1 MPFSALAEGSFVGR
15 DRSLADLAQ
24 LAARPDRFRSLL
36 IAGPHGVG
44 KTELL
49 RQLYTLLF
57 WKQDAVM
64 PFSYTVPSAFADL
77 ADLAHDYLVHFLC
90 QWFGFDRKDQA
101 LVTSDGMGLDEL
113 TSLAAA
119 RGAEWAIDLIGR
131 FRSAASRP
139 ADQVRTAL
147 SAPQRAARA
156 QGRPVLVMIDD
167 LPLLFRQQRD
177 GSSGPRLA
185 ADVAGLLE
193 FRQTPHLLA
202 GTADE
207 LDALPLPVL
216 PRFEVAPLVPGDADL
231 LVRTVLKERG
241 IVSDPAPQEL
251 LRRLGGIPRYLRS
264 LAEAVE
270 ADQQAS
276 KYAFLTAYRREVD
289 RGMIAR
295 SWQARLRSA
304 VADPAERR
312 HVLQMLHALGRGDD
326 RQAAGRTAR
335 SLQTAFPGV
344 SSGSLAALCREG
356 ALSCGFSAIRPS
368 DDQVLTDVITLLY
381 EREVLGRAP
390 EEVALPPL
398 ADEAPGPAASTAFTV
413 SLLLPHER
421 NAELIAAQCLEQIGR
436 NRDIPDDV
444 VGQLQ
449 IALIEACVNAIEH
462 GTGRDPVP
470 VSITVNRG
478 AIVVAVSSPVQDL
491 TLDATGEPVSASPS
505 GAFLRRGWGVT
516 LMKRF
521 CSSVRFERTTRGT
534 TVVLTK
540 EWAPAPSSFLHG
552 EQRT

>member
-1 MPFSALAEGSFVGR
+1 MPFTALADGSFIGR
-15 DRSLADLAQ
+15 GRALADLAQ
-24 LAARPDRFRSLL
+24 LAARPDRPRSLL

-57 WKQDAVM
+57 WKQDAVV
-64 PFSYTVPSAFADL
+64 PFSYAAPPAFTDL
-77 ADLAHDYLVHFLC
+77 ADLAHDYLVRFLC
-90 QWFGFDRKDQA
+90 QWFGFDRRDQA

-113 TSLAAA
+113 TSLAAV

-147 SAPQRAARA
+147 HAPQRAART

-167 LPLLFRQQRD
+167 LPLLFRQPPD
-177 GSSGPRLA
+177 GSPEPLLA
-185 ADVAGLLE
+185 ALVAELLE
-193 FRQTPHLLA
+193 YRQTPHLLA

-216 PRFEVAPLVPGDADL
+216 PRFEVAPLAHGDADL
-231 LVRTVLKERG
+231 LVRTMLKERG
-241 IVSDPAPQEL
+241 IVSDPVPQEL
-251 LRRLGGIPRYLRS
+251 LSRLGGFPRYLRS

-270 ADQQAS
+270 ADRQAS
-276 KYAFLTAYRREVD
+276 ENVFLTAYRREVGS
-289 RGMIAR
+289 GMIAR

-312 HVLQMLHALGRGDD
+312 HVLQMLHAVGRGDD
-326 RQAAGRTAR
+326 RQAAGRTSR

-368 DDQVLTDVITLLY
+368 EDQVLADVITLLY

-398 ADEAPGPAASTAFTV
+398 AGEAPGPGTSTAFTV
-413 SLLLPHER
+413 SLLLPRER

-436 NRDIPDDV
+436 NKDIPDDV

-470 VSITVNRG
+470 VSITVNEG
-478 AIVVAVSSPVQDL
+478 SVVVAVSSPGQDF
-491 TLDATGEPVSASPS
+491 TLDTTGEPVSASPP
-505 GAFLRRGWGVT
+505 GAVLRRGWGVT

-521 CSSVRFERTTRGT
+521 CTSVRFERSTRGT

-540 EWAPAPSSFLHG
+540 DWTPASPAPVHG

>member
-1 MPFSALAEGSFVGR
+1 MPFSALAEGSFIGR
-15 DRSLADLAQ
+15 DRALADLALLAVQPGRPRSQ
-24 LAARPDRFRSLL
+24 LIS
-36 IAGPHGVG
+36 GPHGVG

-57 WKQDAVM
+57 WKQDTVT
-64 PFSYTVPSAFADL
+64 PFLYTVPPAF
-77 ADLAHDYLVHFLC
+77 ADLAHDYLVRFLC
-90 QWFGFDRKDQA
+90 QWFGFDRRDQS
-101 LVTSDGMGLDEL
+101 LIPSDGMGLDEL
-113 TSLAAA
+113 ASLAAA
-119 RGAEWAIDLIGR
+119 SGAEWATDLIGR

-139 ADQVRTAL
+139 AEQVRTAFH
-147 SAPQRAARA
+147 APQRAARA

-167 LPLLFRQQRD
+167 LPLLVRQQLD
-177 GSSGPRLA
+177 GSPGPQPA
-185 ADVAGLLE
+185 AFVAELLE
-193 FRQTPHLLA
+193 NRRSPHLLA

-207 LDALPLPVL
+207 LDALPLPDL
-216 PRFEVAPLVPGDADL
+216 PRFEVAPLVLDDADL

-241 IVSDPAPQEL
+241 IVSDPVPREL

-270 ADQQAS
+270 ANPPVPENS
-276 KYAFLTAYRREVD
+276 FWNAYRREVGS
-289 RGMIAR
+289 GMIAR
-295 SWQARLRSA
+295 SWQARLRNA
-304 VADPAERR
+304 VADPAERKQ
-312 HVLQMLHALGRGDD
+312 VLQMLHALGRGDD

-335 SLQTAFPGV
+335 SLQTAYPGV
-344 SSGSLAALCREG
+344 SSGSLSALCREG

-368 DDQVLTDVITLLY
+368 DDQVLGDVITVLY
-381 EREVLGRAP
+381 EREVVGRAP
-390 EEVALPPL
+390 EEATLPPL
-398 ADEAPGPAASTAFTV
+398 RGETAGPAAPAAFTV

-470 VSITVNRG
+470 VSITVNEG
-478 AIVVAVSSPVQDL
+478 SIVVAVSSPGQDF
-491 TLDATGEPVSASPS
+491 TLDTTGEPVSTSPP
-505 GAFLRRGWGVT
+505 GAVPRRGWGVT

-521 CSSVRFERTTRGT
+521 CTSVRFERSTRGT

-540 EWAPAPSSFLHG
+540 DWTPAPPASAHG
-552 EQRT
+552 AQRT